1 MALRDDLI
9 AGLHAADAAGDTDA
23 AMHFADQLKRLPN
36 PITDYSRQRAAEGM
50 KPSGKQLMADRMLE
64 TLQGGA
70 LGFGD
75 EFVGLIG
82 GLDSLIRGKN
92 SKSGQDTFQGG
103 YDSTVQ
109 RARSDQQSYEKARP
123 LEALGLQAAGMI
135 PGIVLAAPA
144 AGAKVASS
152 AIPTVLSRAFQGAK
166 AGAKLGAISGAGN
179 ANGDLSD
186 RVEGA
191 GVGALE
197 GGALGSVLPV
207 IPAGVKGATR
217 LVKGAM
223 QPSEDFARNAVA
235 RAFGQDA
242 ITTADAR
249 AQLAANPSKS
259 LLDVGGPGTT
269 ALAEQGALEGKGRQ
283 TAEKYFADAAA
294 QREGTALSTVKR
306 VVNDKNLYDVV
317 DDLNAT
323 RRSDA
328 KPLYE
333 AAYNAAYRRT
343 PRLLDLIKDRPAIGQ
358 AYRAAISRMKNDP
371 DVNPADVEEALGKV
385 FGPVDDS
392 VSDVQLTQ
400 RLTQALGS
408 RPVEFKALDYIKR
421 GLDAVASDP
430 SASNEVRRLRTAF
443 RDELKSVNPAYQKAL
458 NTYAGPSAV
467 LDAVEQG
474 RGFDKL
480 DPEAISRMMST
491 MGESEQQ
498 GFQVGVARRL
508 ADLAQGTGGTAP
520 GSQNALNLAKK
531 ISGQGV
537 MQARLRAALG
547 STGADADTM
556 LARNGWKPAGN
567 GIYQNTTAPGR
578 TITVGPDGTW
588 QVDQL
593 SKSGKSTTRVNMG
606 HDQSTLESFLTGQ
619 PVTYKP
625 GLSSVQDL
633 IDMSN
638 NFVNTA
644 AKENKILGNSATARR
659 LAGAETFD
667 QAGIDPETA
676 QAFAHAARG
685 GWSGL
690 IGHAAARYWN
700 TITKGLTSE
709 RRAAVNQLLMSR
721 NPADNARA
729 LELIDQFNNQAP
741 PSLKYQP
748 GIVSTGAAP
757 LINSSQGN
765 K

>member
-1 MALRDDLI
+1 
-9 AGLHAADAAGDTDA
+9 
-23 AMHFADQLKRLPN
+23 MHFADQIKRLPN

-50 KPSGKQLMADRMLE
+50 KPTGKQLMADRLLE

-82 GLDSLIRGKN
+82 GLDSVIRGKN
-92 SKSGQDTFQGG
+92 SKSGKNTFDEG
-103 YDSTVQ
+103 YNSTVQ
-109 RARSDQQSYEKARP
+109 NARSDQQSYENARP

-135 PGIVLAAPA
+135 PGIVAAAPA
-144 AGAKVASS
+144 AGAKLTS
-152 AIPTVLSRAFQGAK
+152 AAVPTLLSRAFQGAK

-186 RVEGA
+186 RVKGA
-191 GVGALE
+191 ATGAVE
-197 GGALGSVLPV
+197 GGALGAALPV
-207 IPAGVKGATR
+207 VPAAVKGGAR
-217 LVKGAM
+217 LVKRTM
-223 QPSEDFARNAVA
+223 QSSEDFARNAVA
-235 RAFGQDA
+235 RALGDDA

-249 AQLAANPSKS
+249 ARIAADPTKS
-259 LLDVGGPGTT
+259 LLDLGGNSTT

-283 TAEKYFADAAA
+283 VAEKYFGDAAA

-306 VVNDKNLYDVV
+306 VVSDKNLYDTV
-317 DDLNAT
+317 DDLNAS
-323 RRSDA
+323 RRADA

-333 AAYNAAYRRT
+333 AAYNTPYRRT
-343 PRLLDLIKDRPAIGQ
+343 PRLLDLIDGRPAIGQ

-392 VSDVQLTQ
+392 VSDAQLTQ
-400 RLTQALGS
+400 RLTQALGT

-430 SASNEVRRLRTAF
+430 TASNEVRRLRTAF
-443 RDELKSVNPAYQKAL
+443 RDELKTINPAYQKAL

-467 LDAVEQG
+467 LDAVENG
-474 RGFDKL
+474 RNFDKL
-480 DPEAISRMMST
+480 DPEAISRMMAN

-508 ADLAQGTGGTAP
+508 ADLAQGTGGTQP
-520 GSQNALNLAKK
+520 GSVNALNLAKK

-537 MQARLRAALG
+537 MQSRLRAALG
-547 STGADADTM
+547 SAGADVDTV
-556 LARNGWKPAGN
+556 LGRNGWKPAGN
-567 GIYQNTTAPGR
+567 GTYQNATAPGR
-578 TITVGPDGTW
+578 TITVSPDGTW

-593 SKSGKSTTRVNMG
+593 SKSGKSTSRVNMG
-606 HDQSTLESFLTGQ
+606 HDQQTLESFITGQ
-619 PVTYKP
+619 PVAYKP

-638 NFVNTA
+638 HFVQNA
-644 AKENKILGNSATARR
+644 GKETKILGNSATARR
-659 LAGAETFD
+659 AAGAETFD

-685 GWSGL
+685 GWTGL
-690 IGHAAARYWN
+690 IGHAAAKYWN
-700 TITKGLTSE
+700 TVTKGLTSE

-721 NPADNARA
+721 NPADNMRA

-748 GIVSTGAAP
+748 GLVSTGAAP
-757 LINSSQGN
+757 VINASQGSN
-765 K
+765 R